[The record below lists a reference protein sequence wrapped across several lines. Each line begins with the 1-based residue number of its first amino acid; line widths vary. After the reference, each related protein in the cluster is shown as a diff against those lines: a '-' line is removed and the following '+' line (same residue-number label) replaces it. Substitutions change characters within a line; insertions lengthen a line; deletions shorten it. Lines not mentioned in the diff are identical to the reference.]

1 MAVSEIRFDDGASYE
16 RYMGTWSR
24 LVGDIFLTWLA
35 PSSGLRWID
44 IGCGN
49 GAFTE
54 QIVER
59 CAPAEVQGID
69 PSEANSSSR
78 AHARLRAWRNFA
90 RAMPWR
96 CRSRTAASTPRSWRW

>member
-35 PSSGLRWID
+35 PGPGLRWID

-49 GAFTE
+49 GTFT
-54 QIVER
+54 
-59 CAPAEVQGID
+59 
-69 PSEANSSSR
+69 NKSSR
-78 AHARLRAWRNFA
+78 AAHRPTFRELILLRLNSSLRARAQPRIWRSFTK
-90 RAMPWR
+90 AMPWR
-96 CRSRTAASTPRSWRW
+96 CPSRKAASTPPSWRW